1 MKVERI
7 FRKKKKHVPKW
18 NVYPAIHLNQPEVNE
33 TKRFS
38 NNKVRTTK
46 YTFYNFIPK
55 NLFEQFRRATNVSNQ
70 INPNDT
76 ISYLSI
82 VLDPIIEPNDDVY
95 LSLYLYIYIFIRIHL
110 LLSSVLFSVDRYYHF
125 GSPSESSHSSNFN
138 FAIGICI
145 TCECCQRSL

>member
-18 NVYPAIHLNQPEVNE
+18 NVYPAIHLNQPEVNQI
-33 TKRFS
+33 KRFS

-55 NLFEQFRRATNVSNQ
+55 NLFEQFRRATNVSNPNQ
-70 INPNDT
+70 PNDT

-82 VLDPIIEPNDDVY
+82 VLDLILIEPNDDAY
-95 LSLYLYIYIFIRIHL
+95 LSLYLYVYIY
-110 LLSSVLFSVDRYYHF
+110 SYS
-125 GSPSESSHSSNFN
+125 SPSIFSSIF
-138 FAIGICI
+138 C
-145 TCECCQRSL
+145 